1 MRPDDSFQSAD
12 DATVVR
18 PSAGIA
24 PEPAPVRSTAPHRDR
39 LPSSVPPAGGNPI
52 VRAANP
58 LLLLA
63 AQLRHSVD
71 APDPDVL
78 RERAVAGIRQFDDT
92 VARAG
97 VDPQSSVTARYVLCT
112 MLDEAVLESPWGER
126 TGWQRQTLLVTFH
139 GETYGGEKFFLIL
152 DRLCQ
157 DMIRHADLV
166 ELMYLCLALGFGGR
180 YLVEPGGTARLA
192 DRREDTY
199 RRLQAYRSAPATELS
214 PRWRGLDRPVVECR
228 ALPVWMG
235 ALAGVC
241 VLVATWTYLHGRL
254 AGVAEPV
261 GARLAAIGLQGA
273 PLPVKSAAPKN
284 PPADLHRLLADDE
297 RSGAIGIDE
306 KPDGQATLRLAGT
319 EMFPSGGADV
329 AAGEASLL
337 ARIASALDRVPG
349 RIVVVGHT
357 DDQPIRSLRFKDNVA
372 LSAARAG
379 NVGAI
384 LARGLHDPRRVET
397 SGAGSSQPVA
407 TPVDQPANRA
417 RNRRVEILFIPEAG

>member
-1 MRPDDSFQSAD
+1 MRPDDNYRTAD

-18 PSAGIA
+18 PSAGN
-24 PEPAPVRSTAPHRDR
+24 PPAPSAVRTTAPHRER
-39 LPSSVPPAGGNPI
+39 MPTSVPPASGNPL

-63 AQLRHSVD
+63 AQLRHSAD
-71 APDPDVL
+71 APDADVL
-78 RERAVAGIRQFDDT
+78 RERAVAGIRQFDDA

-97 VDPQSSVTARYVLCT
+97 VDPQSGVTARYVLCT

-157 DMIRHADLV
+157 DMLRHADLV

-180 YLVEPGGTARLA
+180 YLVEPGGAARLA

-199 RRLQAYRSAPATELS
+199 RRLQAYRSAPAAELS
-214 PRWRGLDRPVVECR
+214 PRWKGLDRPVVERR
-228 ALPVWMG
+228 ALPVWMA
-235 ALAGVC
+235 ALGGVC

-254 AGVAEPV
+254 GGVAEPV

-273 PLPVKSAAPKN
+273 PLPAKTVAPKTS
-284 PPADLHRLLADDE
+284 PASLRQLLADDE
-297 RSGAIGIDE
+297 RSGAVGIDE

-337 ARIASALDRVPG
+337 SRIASALDRVPG

-384 LARGLHDPRRVET
+384 LAKGLHDPRRIET
-397 SGAGSSQPVA
+397 SGAGASQPVA